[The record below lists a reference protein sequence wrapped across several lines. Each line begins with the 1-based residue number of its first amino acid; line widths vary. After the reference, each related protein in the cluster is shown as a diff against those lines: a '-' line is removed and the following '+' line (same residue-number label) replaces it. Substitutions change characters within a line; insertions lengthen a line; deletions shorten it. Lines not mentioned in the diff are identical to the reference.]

1 MDSNSE
7 WLPGKLLLS
16 NNVHD
21 YKFVSQG
28 KVEIPGVDDGEELLL
43 TDVS

>member
-1 MDSNSE
+1 MIS
-7 WLPGKLLLS
+7 GKLLLS
-16 NNVHD
+16 NDVHD

-28 KVEIPGVDDGEELLL
+28 KVEIAGVDDGEELLL